1 MMLGVIA
8 DDFTGASDIGLTL
21 STRGMSTVQ
30 YIGVPRMPAD
40 PLVDAGV
47 VALKIRTDPV
57 ATAVNAALDACDWL
71 LGQGCKQIV
80 YKICS
85 TFDSTDAGNIGP
97 VAAALAERLGE
108 SIVVVCP
115 AFPENGRSV
124 YQGHLFVKDRLLSE
138 SGMENHPLTPM
149 TDSDLRRVLA
159 RQTEWPVS
167 HVPISTTLGGAD
179 ALEKALALSGRAM
192 VIVDAIRDQDLFD
205 LGRAARSRRLLIGGS
220 GIALGLPAN
229 FDLVSDLPDWAGL
242 SGHGA
247 VLSGSCSRATREQV
261 ETYRLNGPSRELL
274 AEGIMAGTYPLGE
287 LVEWVM
293 VQQQAPLLYSSA
305 DPAVVSAAQERFGQR
320 EVAGAVE
327 QLFADLARALVE
339 AGVRRIVVAGGETSG
354 AVVAGIGASALEI
367 GPKIAAGVPAVK
379 VRDRDVV
386 LALKSGNF
394 GGPQF
399 FAEALA
405 ALEGRS

>member
-1 MMLGVIA
+1 A
-8 DDFTGASDIGLTL
+8 
-21 STRGMSTVQ
+21 
-30 YIGVPRMPAD
+30 
-40 PLVDAGV
+40 
-47 VALKIRTDPV
+47 
-57 ATAVNAALDACDWL
+57 
-71 LGQGCKQIV
+71 
-80 YKICS
+80 
-85 TFDSTDAGNIGP
+85 
-97 VAAALAERLGE
+97 
-108 SIVVVCP
+108 
-115 AFPENGRSV
+115 
-124 YQGHLFVKDRLLSE
+124 
-138 SGMENHPLTPM
+138 
-149 TDSDLRRVLA
+149 
-159 RQTEWPVS
+159 
-167 HVPISTTLGGAD
+167 
-179 ALEKALALSGRAM
+179 
-192 VIVDAIRDQDLFD
+192 
-205 LGRAARSRRLLIGGS
+205 
-220 GIALGLPAN
+220 
-229 FDLVSDLPDWAGL
+229 
-242 SGHGA
+242 
-247 VLSGSCSRATREQV
+247 QV
-261 ETYRLNGPSRELL
+261 ETYRLNAPSRELL

-293 VQQQAPLLYSSA
+293 VQQQAPMIYSSA
-305 DPAVVSAAQERFGQR
+305 DPAVVSAAQEQFGQR